1 MGNNRARTLLRK
13 VESRAYWAVAAPVLA
28 CLPAA
33 LGYRIACWRGDL
45 FFRSQGGKPTEL
57 ARNVRLVLGN
67 ELSPAATQHVVR
79 DWFRLASCSV
89 VDVKRLRHGARPLRR
104 LVEIRGREHLEA
116 ALAAGKGAILC
127 SAHFGSFTSGISVL
141 HASGFPV
148 THIGRWNWNYEVG
161 HSSADRWFWDRV
173 YAKPVLRY
181 RQRPNIEPWP
191 GRPQTAA
198 LAVAALRANEVVTIL
213 IDAPLTNDSDRA
225 RAIEVPFLGGRARLL
240 PGAVTLAQLTGAPLL
255 MGFVYR
261 AADYRHQ
268 VWQISA
274 PVPLEA
280 GTATAFGRCAAE
292 VSAVIRRSPAHWD
305 LWDTGDLADLGLIKP
320 QEDGSLA
327 AGAVLH
333 ETGDPH
339 NEAQRNAHSLLPP
352 GGGRRRG
359 PLPSLRTPRQ
369 FCRPPRGDVQGT
381 GTIDARR
388 CIGSVATA
396 ESGRDI

>member
-1 MGNNRARTLLRK
+1 MGHNRARTLLRH
-13 VESRAYWAVAAPVLA
+13 VECRAYWAAAAPVLA

-45 FFRSQGGKPTEL
+45 LFRSQRLRTEL
-57 ARNVRLVLGN
+57 ARNMQLVLGD

-127 SAHFGSFTSGISVL
+127 SAHFGSITSGISVL

-148 THIGRWNWNYEVG
+148 THIGRWNWNYTVG
-161 HSSADRWFWDRV
+161 LSSAERWFWDRV

-191 GRPQTAA
+191 GRPQVAVLAA
-198 LAVAALRANEVVTIL
+198 AALRANEVVTIL
-213 IDAPLTNDSDRA
+213 IDAPLINDSDRA
-225 RAIEVPFLGGRARLL
+225 RAKEVPFLGGRARLL
-240 PGAVTLAQLTGAPLL
+240 SGAVTLAQVTGAPLL

-268 VWQISA
+268 VLEISA
-274 PVPLEA
+274 PVSAE
-280 GTATAFGRCAAE
+280 GETATVFGRWAAE
-292 VSAVIRRSPAHWD
+292 VSATIRRSPAHWD
-305 LWDTGDLADLGLIKP
+305 LWDTDDLAVLGLIQP

-327 AGAVLH
+327 AGPVLH
-333 ETGDPH
+333 ETGDPC
-339 NEAQRNAHSLLPP
+339 N
-352 GGGRRRG
+352 
-359 PLPSLRTPRQ
+359 
-369 FCRPPRGDVQGT
+369 
-381 GTIDARR
+381 
-388 CIGSVATA
+388 GSADGVPAK
-396 ESGRDI
+396 G